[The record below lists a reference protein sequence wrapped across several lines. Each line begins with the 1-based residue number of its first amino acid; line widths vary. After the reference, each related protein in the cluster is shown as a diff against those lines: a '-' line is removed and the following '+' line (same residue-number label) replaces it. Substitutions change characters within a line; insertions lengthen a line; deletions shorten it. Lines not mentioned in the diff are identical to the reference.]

1 MRRIEISRF
10 SLNKTN
16 TKIGIISIIITITV
30 LIAVS
35 TILIYSAK
43 EPEVIIFE
51 DSIQIKAMYGL
62 TINFSDITDVSL
74 IEKSMREIG
83 DVGIRVN
90 GADTFGTLQGHFKS
104 DTLGE
109 TLLFVRLNSSPTIKI
124 ERNNDKDIYLNFS
137 SSEKTI
143 ALFDELNIAMNRD
156 YNNIE
161 K

>member
-1 MRRIEISRF
+1 MRRRKISRF
-10 SLNKTN
+10 SINKAN
-16 TKIGIISIIITITV
+16 TKIGIISIIITIIV

-35 TILIYSAK
+35 AILIYGAK
-43 EPEVIIFE
+43 EPEVRVFA
-51 DSIQIKAMYGL
+51 DSVQIKAMYGL

-74 IEKSMREIG
+74 IENSMREIG

-109 TLLFVRLNSSPTIKI
+109 TLLFVRLNSSPTIRI
-124 ERNNDKDIYLNFS
+124 ERDNGKNIYLSFS
-137 SSEKTI
+137 SEEKTLT
-143 ALFDELNIAMNRD
+143 LFNELNTAISRD
-156 YNNIE
+156 HNIE

>member
-1 MRRIEISRF
+1 MKVFSIRRGP
-10 SLNKTN
+10 
-16 TKIGIISIIITITV
+16 TKIGIIIAVIA

-35 TILIYSAK
+35 FVIIYSMK
-43 EPEVIIFE
+43 EPEVVVF
-51 DSIQIKAMYGL
+51 DNRVQIKAMYGL

-74 IEKSMREIG
+74 LESSISKVDAGSRM
-83 DVGIRVN
+83 N

-109 TLLFVRLNSSPTIKI
+109 TLLFVHLNASPTIRI

-137 SSEKTI
+137 SSEKTNI
-143 ALFDELNIAMNRD
+143 LFNELNTAINRD
-156 YNNIE
+156 NNNTE